1 VLAQRAAKHLLG
13 YLRPK
18 AEARVKAK
26 TKLIY
31 VAGRQMAEG
40 PGNKQS
46 NLKWQQLNANHGG
59 YHCRA
64 NVSSGYLGSWILGYP
79 TTDTDTTWLGWQSNA
94 FILHII
100 QMIICVQSSAFVA
113 AFAFAVVVG
122 VKESPSRNVN
132 LCSSVR

>member
-64 NVSSGYLGSWILGYP
+64 NVSSGYLGSWILGYL
-79 TTDTDTTWLGWQSNA
+79 DTRLRIQIQHGWAGN
-94 FILHII
+94 
-100 QMIICVQSSAFVA
+100 QMHLFCI
-113 AFAFAVVVG
+113 
-122 VKESPSRNVN
+122 
-132 LCSSVR
+132 